1 MDRPQAEI
9 VKIGAMFPFPQP
21 PEHPI
26 TVLLVEDHDTV
37 REKLLA
43 LLALES
49 DLRIV
54 GQAANGRQA
63 VVLAC
68 KLTPDVVVMDISM
81 PLLNGLE
88 AMRQILQAQ
97 PTTKV
102 IMLSSYNE
110 DFFIEQARELGAA
123 GYLFK
128 QTSAH
133 LCPRPSVKFTAGR
146 PSSIPSKP
154 LSRLNPRTVV
164 AAGDRVQTATG

>member
-1 MDRPQAEI
+1 
-9 VKIGAMFPFPQP
+9 
-21 PEHPI
+21 
-26 TVLLVEDHDTV
+26 
-37 REKLLA
+37 

-49 DLRIV
+49 DLRVV
-54 GQAANGRQA
+54 GHAANGRQA

-68 KLTPDVVVMDISM
+68 ELTPDVVVMDISM

-88 AMRQILQAQ
+88 AMRQILQAR

-102 IMLSSYNE
+102 IMLSYYDE

-133 LCPRPSVKFTAGR
+133 LVPQAVREVYRGKAFF
-146 PSSIPSKP
+146 
-154 LSRLNPRTVV
+154 NPKQ
-164 AAGDRVQTATG
+164 AAITTEP